1 MSTKESAYTEKGKH
15 YKQGHGSVPT
25 DSLEHYRQEFME
37 KEAWL
42 SASYERVE
50 PFDYYRDM
58 FPEGSFERE
67 GHNDSRPNGMLSII
81 RDEGQRGRSYPRM
94 VFDDL
99 GEILA
104 NLDKGTVVISPVG
117 YSGKCKRAD
126 LAYELYG
133 MVIDLDDVG
142 TRELRNLVYQ
152 MENGILPMA
161 TYLKNS
167 GTGIHVVYLFEEPV
181 PAHKK
186 YYDSLNRLK
195 AALSDLIWSQYT
207 SREADKQFQGIFQ
220 SLRVVGSPTKLGVD
234 YRVSAYKIGEKTTIE
249 ELNWYVSKKNR
260 FNLEEKKGISLVDA
274 KELYPDW
281 YQRRIVEGRAVGDYQ
296 LTEAERVRRRA
307 WYDAWVAR
315 IKAGA
320 KDGNRHGCICVLFHY
335 AMKAEIPLEEAYQDA
350 LALLPYLDSLTK
362 KPGNSFTVADIDAA
376 KTFYSRAF
384 IKLSRKSIQ
393 RLTGIDIGQTKR
405 NHRSQQDHLRAE
417 RIRDAQGQVVENPC
431 KVNRERTLQAMRD
444 SGAIMG
450 RPHKQA
456 QVQEW
461 RAAHPGG
468 SKADC
473 IRDTGLTKPTVYK
486 WWAMAS

>member
-1 MSTKESAYTEKGKH
+1 MLTKENAYTEKGKH
-15 YKQGHGSVPT
+15 YKQGHGSVPIDT
-25 DSLEHYRQEFME
+25 LEHYRQEFME

-42 SASYERVE
+42 SATYERLG
-50 PFDYYRDM
+50 PYDYYRDM

-67 GHNDSRPNGMLSII
+67 GQADKRPNGMLSII
-81 RDEGQRGRSYPRM
+81 QDKSQRGRSYPRM

-117 YSGKCKRAD
+117 YSGKRKRAD

-142 TRELRNLVYQ
+142 TRELGNLVYQ

-167 GTGIHVVYLFEEPV
+167 GTGVHVVYLFEEPV

-195 AALSDLIWSQYT
+195 AELSDLMWSCYT
-207 SREADKQFQGIFQ
+207 SRETDKQFQGIFQ
-220 SLRVVGSPTKLGVD
+220 SFRMVGSPTKLGAD
-234 YRVSAYKIGEKTTIE
+234 YRVSAYKIGRKTTID
-249 ELNWYVSKKNR
+249 ELNWYVSEESQC
-260 FNLEEKKGISLVDA
+260 NLEESEGLSLAEA
-274 KELYPDW
+274 KELYPEW
-281 YQRRIVEGRAVGDYQ
+281 YQRRIVDGRTVGDY
-296 LTEAERVRRRA
+296 LLSEAEKQRRRA

-335 AMKAEIPLEEAYQDA
+335 AMKAEIPLEETYQDA
-350 LALLPYLDSLTK
+350 LALLPFLDGLTQ

-486 WWAMAS
+486 WWGMAS